1 MRLLPVAA
9 AWLVGMIVVLLLLRT
24 PEWLAHH
31 TWNERITRTYR
42 VDGEKQA
49 RCIRYNH
56 AETDGVLLHQRLSRS
71 PLPRIWCR
79 KTFPPQCDVWARVR
93 VGPSTDDV
101 RESPFLRLVSL
112 ICRHTKMREAGTA
125 IRSATLVSTRHKLP
139 KEERA
144 KAGSFIRSATLT
156 LDASWSRQEIA
167 DANRASIQKVL
178 DEDRLCDT
186 LVERMAML
194 STHFVFNK
202 WMLDTIE
209 RDDGKTLRLQRGG
222 QRVSL
227 GYILDITMPLDIK
240 CVHEGGDLWSLL
252 VTPLWMTTLV

>member
-1 MRLLPVAA
+1 MGAA
-9 AWLVGMIVVLLLLRT
+9 CLVGLIVVIVFLRT

-31 TWNERITRTYR
+31 TWNETITRTYR
-42 VDGEKQA
+42 VDGEKQV

-56 AETDGVLLHQRLSRS
+56 AETDGILLHQRLSRA
-71 PLPRIWCR
+71 PLPRVWRSKI
-79 KTFPPQCDVWARVR
+79 FPAQCDVWARVR
-93 VGPSTDDV
+93 VGPSTDV

-112 ICRHTKMREAGTA
+112 ICRHTKMRGTGTA

-144 KAGSFIRSATLT
+144 KPGSFIRSALVT
-156 LDASWSRQEIA
+156 LDPSWSRQEIA
-167 DANRASIQKVL
+167 DAKRASIKRVL

-186 LVERMAML
+186 LVERIAMV

-202 WMLDTIE
+202 WMLDTIT

-227 GYILDITMPLDIK
+227 GYILDIKMPLDIK
-240 CVHEGGDLWSLL
+240 CVHEGGDIWSLL
-252 VTPLWMTTLV
+252 VTPLWMTMLV